1 MFTGKK
7 KKYPAAYT
15 PKQSDVE
22 ERHRNFHDLVQK
34 ESERRYREK
43 YGNEEDDDDDGDIIV
58 QTNDDDDES

>member
-22 ERHRNFHDLVQK
+22 QRHKNFQNLIQK

-43 YGNEEDDDDDGDIIV
+43 YGDEEEDDDDIIIE
-58 QTNDDDDES
+58 QTNDDDET